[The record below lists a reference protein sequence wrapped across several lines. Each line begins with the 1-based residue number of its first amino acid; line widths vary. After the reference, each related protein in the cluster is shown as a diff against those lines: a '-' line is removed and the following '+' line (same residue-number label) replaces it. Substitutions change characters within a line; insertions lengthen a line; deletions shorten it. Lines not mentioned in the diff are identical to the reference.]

1 MTKAFDQ
8 AKDLAYADLRRT
20 AALAVTLPWIR
31 EEYEATVDLLGPDYW
46 SYGLAPNQHV
56 LETFIRYA
64 DEQGMIPRRPG
75 PAELFAPETLHS
87 VII

>member
-1 MTKAFDQ
+1 
-8 AKDLAYADLRRT
+8 
-20 AALAVTLPWIR
+20 
-31 EEYEATVDLLGPDYW
+31 
-46 SYGLAPNQHV
+46 V

-64 DEQGMIPRRPG
+64 DEQGMITRRPD